1 MAVYRV
7 HRMKDH
13 VRQSF
18 RHAPHTSGVMMIKPR
33 DFEAAGEVEAA
44 NLYDAWMNLR
54 GTSGALDIGDLLES
68 ADGSLAVCKYVGFEE
83 ARWVIPEVRVVLDD
97 APAAAGVV

>member
-18 RHAPHTSGVMMIKPR
+18 RYAPHTSGVMMIKPR
-33 DFEAAGEVEAA
+33 DFEAAGEIAAA

-54 GTSGALDIGDLLES
+54 GTAESLDIGDVLES
-68 ADGSLAVCKYVGFEE
+68 SDGDLRICKYVGFED
-83 ARWVIPEVRVVLDD
+83 ARWVMPEIKVALD
-97 APAAAGVV
+97 APVAARAM